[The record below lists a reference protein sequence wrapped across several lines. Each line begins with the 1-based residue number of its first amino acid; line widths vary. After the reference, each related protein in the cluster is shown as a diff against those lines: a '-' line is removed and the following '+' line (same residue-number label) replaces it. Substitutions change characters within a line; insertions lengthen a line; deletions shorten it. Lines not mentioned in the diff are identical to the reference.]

1 MLFPVL
7 LIIWTGRQI
16 LENSGALAKDL
27 RDTEN
32 SVCGQRV
39 LFKVNAGAHVQTTQA
54 EGVSDEHS
62 RSDYNRQP
70 RFYSKLHVPPALGSQ
85 SCDPHSATSSLAQ
98 IRPIL
103 NLRARFNFRE
113 GVKSDLILAVQNRS
127 DGRYPAPLSR
137 PNSGNHSG
145 SAAPNSNQTNLAL
158 IETKA
163 NSYNKFLLA
172 IDR

>member
-32 SVCGQRV
+32 SVCGRRV
-39 LFKVNAGAHVQTTQA
+39 LFKVNAGAHVQTAQA

-70 RFYSKLHVPPALGSQ
+70 RFYSKLHVPPALGSR
-85 SCDPHSATSSLAQ
+85 SCDPQSATSSLAQ
-98 IRPIL
+98 IRLIP

-113 GVKSDLILAVQNRS
+113 GVRSDLILAV
-127 DGRYPAPLSR
+127 
-137 PNSGNHSG
+137 
-145 SAAPNSNQTNLAL
+145 
-158 IETKA
+158 
-163 NSYNKFLLA
+163 
-172 IDR
+172 